1 MITILAIAVVLVQ
14 RIVKVNDL
22 VLLPLYWSDC
32 EPPNCL
38 NFPESVKLP
47 PTNVEASGDVLAVRQ
62 LHLKW
67 EGIVSIIV
75 GIISSFTE
83 HNQSNSE

>member
-14 RIVKVNDL
+14 RIVKVKDL
-22 VLLPLYWSDC
+22 VLLSLYWRDC

-38 NFPESVKLP
+38 NFHGSVKLP
-47 PTNVEASGDVLAVRQ
+47 PTNVEASGDVLAVCQ

-67 EGIVSIIV
+67 EGIV
-75 GIISSFTE
+75 
-83 HNQSNSE
+83 